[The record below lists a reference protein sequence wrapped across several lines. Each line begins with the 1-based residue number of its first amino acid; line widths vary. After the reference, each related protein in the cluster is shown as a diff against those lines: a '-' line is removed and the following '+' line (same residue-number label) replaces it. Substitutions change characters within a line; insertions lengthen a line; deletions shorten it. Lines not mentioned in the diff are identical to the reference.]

1 MRARYVNDKGDLHRV
16 IGLMIRKK
24 PFQRP
29 QPQFRVTANH
39 MIRVPELRVL
49 TDIGDIIGVM
59 STSEAL
65 ERAHSE
71 GKDLVLVTETAKPP
85 IAKII
90 DLAKYRYQLQ
100 QKVAEG
106 RKKSK
111 AQDIKEIRLSPFIGE
126 GDFQTR
132 LKRVIEFLKK
142 GDKVRLTLEFRGRAI
157 TKQEFGREQFDRIF
171 AETAELSTVEIVP
184 KMLGKKMMAQLMPTK
199 KQK

>member
-1 MRARYVNDKGDLHRV
+1 
-16 IGLMIRKK
+16 MIRKK

-29 QPQFRVTANH
+29 QQPQFRVTANH
-39 MIRVPELRVL
+39 HIHASELRVL
-49 TDIGDIIGVM
+49 SDIGEMIGVM
-59 STSEAL
+59 STQDAMQ
-65 ERAHSE
+65 RAQAE

-100 QKVAEG
+100 QKQAEG

-111 AQDIKEIRLSPFIGE
+111 QQEIKELRLTPFMGE

-132 LKRVIEFLKK
+132 LKRVVEFLKK

-171 AETAELSTVEIVP
+171 AETAEYATVEIQP
-184 KMLGKKMMAQLMPTK
+184 KMLGKKMITQLMPTK
-199 KQK
+199 KK

>member
-1 MRARYVNDKGDLHRV
+1 
-16 IGLMIRKK
+16 MIRKK

-29 QPQFRVTANH
+29 QQPQFRVTANH
-39 MIRVPELRVL
+39 HIHASELRVL
-49 TDIGDIIGVM
+49 SDIGEMIGVM
-59 STSEAL
+59 STQEAMQ
-65 ERAHSE
+65 RAQAE

-100 QKVAEG
+100 QKQAEG

-111 AQDIKEIRLSPFIGE
+111 QQEIKELRLTPFMGE

-132 LKRVIEFLKK
+132 LKRVVEFLKK

-171 AETAELSTVEIVP
+171 AETAEFATVEIEP

-199 KQK
+199 KK